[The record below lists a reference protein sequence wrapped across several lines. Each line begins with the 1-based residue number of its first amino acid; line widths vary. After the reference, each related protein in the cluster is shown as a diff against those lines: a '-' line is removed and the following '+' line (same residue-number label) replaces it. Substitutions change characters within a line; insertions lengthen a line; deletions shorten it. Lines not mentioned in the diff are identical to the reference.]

1 MDNLQEQLDRL
12 EAEIRAARREMDR
25 LRQASRPR
33 RLLST
38 TAVVMSMVAFG
49 AWVERGQGG
58 TATSTVPQRVRAP
71 FEVVDGAG
79 KLLVRI
85 SGAPDGDGEITVMA
99 RAGQTGVAI
108 TGNGNVGVFS
118 GGDNVAVMKAE
129 ANGRGAVVVGEGGR
143 RIAVMTADGANQG
156 LLTLSDAQG
165 RPGAALSGD
174 GNIGVFYRGN
184 AVAGMKAEGEGQ
196 GALLVGDGQGKHI
209 ARLSVDPANRTSGLL
224 LLNGSGDKPLFKV
237 SEKARYADAR
247 VTIGAGSGG
256 YDVAVADQSGRLLA
270 AMGQA
275 VKVGGGVVAAY
286 NAAGTI
292 GSILSGTGQIHVADS
307 SGKTLATMVAEN
319 GEGAFSVR
327 HPSGTTIVRIGQGKN
342 GGLMQL
348 GDEAGTIMV
357 EAGSFPGRGVVRAY
371 PLGYPGL
378 GLLGMPGTFI
388 SGLIVK

>member
-1 MDNLQEQLDRL
+1 MDNLQERVDRL
-12 EAEIRAARREMDR
+12 EAEIRAARLEVDR

-33 RLLST
+33 RLLPT
-38 TAVVMSMVAFG
+38 TAVVVSMVAFG

-58 TATSTVPQRVRAP
+58 TATNTVPQRVKAP
-71 FEVVDGAG
+71 LEVVDDAG
-79 KLLVRI
+79 KVLVRI
-85 SGAPDGDGEITVMA
+85 SGATGDGQIMVMTKS
-99 RAGQTGVAI
+99 GQTGVAI
-108 TGNGNVGVFS
+108 SGDGNVGVYS
-118 GGDNVAVMKAE
+118 SGDNVAVMKAE

-224 LLNGSGDKPLFKV
+224 LLNGSGDKPVFKV
-237 SEKARYADAR
+237 SEKAAHGDAR

-256 YDVAVADQSGRLLA
+256 YDVAVADPSGRLLA

-292 GSILSGTGQIHVADS
+292 GSILSGTGQIHVADN
-307 SGKTLATMVAEN
+307 SGKTMATMVAEN
-319 GEGAFSVR
+319 GQGAFSIR
-327 HPSGTTIVRIGQGKN
+327 SASGVTIVRIGEGKH
-342 GGLMQL
+342 GGMLQL
-348 GDEAGTIMV
+348 ADGGGIPMV
-357 EAGSFPGRGVVRAY
+357 EAGALLGRGVVRAY
-371 PLGYPGL
+371 PLGSPGV
-378 GLLGMPGTFI
+378 GLVGMPGTFI
-388 SGLIVK
+388 SGLVVR